1 MEVSN
6 NKTINNGNKNFSGFF
21 FTLKRSV
28 VIHSCLNRMTVPL
41 SWVCIFKFLAQ
52 SQNLKRNFLL
62 VIFSADLPCYVW
74 CVLFFNYGW
83 NNFYS
88 TKIISQKIYK
98 KAIKLF
104 KLHLLLYVKNWV
116 TYHHLFFTYHS
127 QMYFIKAFYCLLRP
141 SIKKYLIKTI
151 YYLFFPIITCRH
163 LLLTYH
169 TKKYFIKAFYYL
181 AKTWIFVT

>member
-1 MEVSN
+1 MEVSS

-88 TKIISQKIYK
+88 TKIISQKIYI

-104 KLHLLLYVKNWV
+104 KLHLFALCEKLSNLSSFIFHLSFPNVLYKSILL
-116 TYHHLFFTYHS
+116 
-127 QMYFIKAFYCLLRP
+127 
-141 SIKKYLIKTI
+141 SITVVY
-151 YYLFFPIITCRH
+151 
-163 LLLTYH
+163 
-169 TKKYFIKAFYYL
+169 
-181 AKTWIFVT
+181 

>member
-1 MEVSN
+1 MSSIE
-6 NKTINNGNKNFSGFF
+6 TINNGNKNFSGLF

-28 VIHSCLNRMTVPL
+28 VIHSCLNRTAVPL

-83 NNFYS
+83 NNFYY
-88 TKIISQKIYK
+88 TKIILKSYI

-104 KLHLLLYVKNWV
+104 KLHLFALCEKLSNVSSFIFHLSFPNVLYKSVLL
-116 TYHHLFFTYHS
+116 
-127 QMYFIKAFYCLLRP
+127 
-141 SIKKYLIKTI
+141 SITAV
-151 YYLFFPIITCRH
+151 H
-163 LLLTYH
+163 
-169 TKKYFIKAFYYL
+169 
-181 AKTWIFVT
+181 